1 MTSSKKQNTV
11 LLVDG
16 NTERREEIRRHLEQ
30 CAYDTVCAASQS
42 EAEEWIAKQPFD
54 LLITALILEYA
65 DSGFLICHRF
75 RRACPN
81 AHAILLSDVAAKSG
95 IEFDLSADN
104 AREWIHADA
113 ILNHTIRMEQLD
125 SLLARFSS

>member
-1 MTSSKKQNTV
+1 MAPKQYTI

-16 NTERREEIRRHLEQ
+16 DADRCAEIRAHLEKNSSY
-30 CAYDTVCAASQS
+30 AVVCASSQA
-42 EAEEWIAKQPFD
+42 EAEEWIAKRSFD

-75 RRACPN
+75 RKACPDF
-81 AHAILLSDVAAKSG
+81 HSIILSDVAAKTG
-95 IEFDLSADN
+95 IEFDLSTDN
-104 AREWIHADA
+104 AGAWIHADA

>member
-1 MTSSKKQNTV
+1 MTIPARNTV

-16 NTERREEIRRHLEQ
+16 DSDRRGEIRAHLEKCGYAVH
-30 CAYDTVCAASQS
+30 CASSQAD
-42 EAEEWIAKQPFD
+42 AEDWIAKRSFD

-75 RRACPN
+75 RKVCPDS
-81 AHAILLSDVAAKSG
+81 HAVILSDVAAKTG
-95 IEFDLSADN
+95 IEFDLSADD
-104 AREWIHADA
+104 AKDWIHADA

-125 SLLARFSS
+125 TLLARFSS